1 MAFESI
7 SSVIVLFP
15 GAKVAS
21 FLVAGIPAAARA
33 LREVARSGAQF
44 CTIAVSGGWR
54 PDRRTQGELQRMAD
68 GMPFDIADTS
78 ALPRSNQACLL
89 LAGEALATSGTIR
102 AALARGSWLRA
113 PADRDV
119 LIAPPGQWHNLV
131 RRNESEALAGLRRAA
146 EAIVAATGKPG
157 DGIVSQLINRPVS
170 QALSRIALRFPAVR
184 PIHAT
189 AATALVAMFMLAC
202 LVAGG
207 APGLIA
213 GALLFQASSIL
224 DGVDGEIARATFRTS
239 DFGAMADSLIDAAT
253 NVAFIGGVV
262 INLWIAGH
270 TNAASAGAVGL
281 ACMAAGLFLIG
292 LRAHLTHQQFTFN
305 GVKDH
310 FGQRPTR
317 LKRWLTWLTMRDFYA
332 FAGVL
337 FVITGH
343 AAQGLI
349 AFAVVAVGWFVV
361 VLTVLARKLA

>member
-54 PDRRTQGELQRMAD
+54 PDPRTQGELHRMAD
-68 GMPFDIADTS
+68 GMPFAIADTS

-89 LAGEALATSGTIR
+89 LAGDALAPAATIR
-102 AALARGSWLRA
+102 AALARGTWA
-113 PADRDV
+113 PADGHV
-119 LIAPPGQWHNLV
+119 LIAPPGQWRDVV
-131 RRNESEALAGLRRAA
+131 RRNESEALASLRRAA
-146 EAIVAATGKPG
+146 AAIVAATGKPG
-157 DGIVSQLINRPVS
+157 DGIVSRWINRPVS
-170 QALSRIALRFPAVR
+170 QALSRVALRFPAVR

-189 AATALVAMFMLAC
+189 AATAFVAMFMLAC

-239 DFGAMADSLIDAAT
+239 DSGAMADSLIDAAT

-262 INLWIAGH
+262 INLWIAGDVY
-270 TNAASAGAVGL
+270 AAWAGAVGL
-281 ACMAAGLFLIG
+281 ACMASGLFLIG
-292 LRAHLTHQQFTFN
+292 LRAHMTKQQFTFN

-337 FVITGH
+337 FVVTGH

-349 AFAVVAVGWFVV
+349 AFAVVATGWFVV
-361 VLTVLARKLA
+361 VLAVMARKLA